1 MQEVSGSIPLF
12 STKKALYFVGSTV
25 LFFFIPAK
33 RSGVHRS
40 PCRRASDTP
49 RSQSKPLSDLTLA
62 VFSAPPAP
70 CQGPPAYLYT
80 SAVFLWARVDYA
92 SRAAKNSP
100 PGCFCP
106 FFCDGA
112 AAVRIRPHENSILL
126 QTENRQRISTLAV
139 FLWARVDYASRA
151 AKNSPLGCF
160 CPFFCDGAAAVRIR
174 PHENPNFLANR
185 KPPAYLYTG
194 GLFMG
199 AGGFEPP
206 KLKSSRFTVCP
217 HWPLGNTPRF
227 NFQSSLTACI
237 FYHLKWHLSTT
248 FSTDFLF
255 FCRSLF
261 SCVLPQ

>member
-1 MQEVSGSIPLF
+1 MHGMQEVSGSIPLF

-25 LFFFIPAK
+25 LFFFVPVK

-62 VFSAPPAP
+62 VFSAPRRQLHAK
-70 CQGPPAYLYT
+70 ARLRIST

-92 SRAAKNSP
+92 SRASKKAHRAVFAPSSATGPQLFESTRLASGKVITKQKLQYP
-100 PGCFCP
+100 
-106 FFCDGA
+106 
-112 AAVRIRPHENSILL
+112 VRILE
-126 QTENRQRISTLAV
+126 
-139 FLWARVDYASRA
+139 FLV
-151 AKNSPLGCF
+151 
-160 CPFFCDGAAAVRIR
+160 
-174 PHENPNFLANR
+174 
-185 KPPAYLYTG
+185 
-194 GLFMG
+194 G

-217 HWPLGNTPRF
+217 HWPLGNTPISY
-227 NFQSSLTACI
+227 FQSSLTACI